1 MRITLYDFPTSGHA
15 HRIRLFLSL
24 LGIEYDKI
32 VVDMPGGAHKTPEY
46 LALSPLGQ
54 VPTMVDGDAVVTD
67 STAALVYLARKFGR
81 DDWLPP
87 DPAGAAAVQRWL
99 STASGELYRGPI
111 ALRAARRFGRPVD
124 EPAARTWSK
133 RLFDWMQAHLSE
145 HRWLASDHPTIADV
159 AMYSYIRVADEGD
172 CDIEPYPAVLRWLAE
187 VESLPNFEA
196 MPR

>member
-1 MRITLYDFPTSGHA
+1 MGIRLYDFPTSGHA
-15 HRIRLFLSL
+15 HRIRLFLAL
-24 LGIEYDKI
+24 LGVEYDKI
-32 VVDMPGGAHKTPEY
+32 VVDMPGGAHKAPEY

-54 VPTMVDGDAVVTD
+54 VPTMVDGDVVITD
-67 STAALVYLARKFGR
+67 SSAALVYLARKFGR
-81 DDWLPP
+81 DDWLPE

-133 RLFDWMQAHLSE
+133 RLFDWMQAHLSG
-145 HRWLASDHPTIADV
+145 RKWLATEHPTIADI

-172 CDIEPYPAVLRWLAE
+172 IDLTPYPAVLRWLGD
-187 VESLPNFEA
+187 VESLPGFEV